1 MKKITTTILGLL
13 LLVLTAYGQS
23 APQTEQTPKPKQTAN
38 KQSKFIYVLKL
49 TPTYQNEANWTDET
63 RKIVTAHFNQLKK
76 LKEDGQVILAGK
88 TDYTKDNPA
97 NFGIVIFNAEN
108 LEAAKKLMN
117 SDPAVMQNIM
127 TAELHPFSLALLINE

>member
-1 MKKITTTILGLL
+1 MKKITTTIVGLI

-23 APQTEQTPKPKQTAN
+23 APQTEQIPKPKQTAT
-38 KQSKFIYVLKL
+38 KMSKFIYVLKL

-63 RKIVTAHFNQLKK
+63 RKIVTAHFTQLKK
-76 LKEDGQVILAGK
+76 LKDEGQVILAGK

-97 NFGIVIFNAEN
+97 NFGIVVFNAEN

-117 SDPAVMQNIM
+117 SDPAVMQKVM